1 MRTIIITAILLAQ
14 LSVNAAAA
22 GCAGADPAITSV
34 RVQNVS
40 GNGSLNHYTLVGK
53 VTNLGNQRQASN
65 VLQFVDI
72 YQNGTRLEDRGVPPL
87 APGQSYTFSYV
98 WQRASDAG
106 TNTTAFDFR
115 LRMTSPSP
123 PGNQDCSAGN
133 DTFRL
138 TF

>member
-1 MRTIIITAILLAQ
+1 MRTVILAAVLLGQLAA
-14 LSVNAAAA
+14 NGAAAS
-22 GCAGADPAITSV
+22 CAGADPAIVSAK
-34 RVQNVS
+34 VQNVTS
-40 GNGSLNHYTLVGK
+40 NGSVNHYTLVGR
-53 VTNLGNQRQASN
+53 VTNLGTAKQASN

-87 APGQSYTFSYV
+87 APGQSYTFSYD

-106 TNTTAFDFR
+106 TGTTTMYFR

-123 PGNQDCSAGN
+123 PGNQDCNPGN
-133 DTFRL
+133 DTKSV

>member
-1 MRTIIITAILLAQ
+1 MRTIILTAVLLAQ

-34 RVQNVS
+34 RVQNVT
-40 GNGSLNHYTLVGK
+40 GNGSVNHYTMVGR

-87 APGQSYTFSYV
+87 APGQSSTFSYV

-106 TNTTAFDFR
+106 KNTTTFDFR
-115 LRMTSPSP
+115 IRMTSPSP
-123 PGNQDCSAGN
+123 PGNQDCNPGN
-133 DTFRL
+133 DTFSL

>member
-1 MRTIIITAILLAQ
+1 MLTAIFLAQ
-14 LSVNAAAA
+14 LSANAGAA
-22 GCAGADPAITSV
+22 GCAGADPAIVSAK
-34 RVQNVS
+34 VQNVA
-40 GNGSLNHYTLVGK
+40 GNGSVNHYTLVGK
-53 VTNLGNQRQASN
+53 VTNLGSVKQASN

-87 APGQSYTFSYV
+87 APGQSYTFSYD

-106 TNTTAFDFR
+106 KGTTTMQFR

-123 PGNQDCSAGN
+123 PGSEDCNPGN
-133 DTFRL
+133 DTYSV

>member
-1 MRTIIITAILLAQ
+1 MRTIILTAVLLTQ

-53 VTNLGNQRQASN
+53 VTNLGNQGQASS

-87 APGQSYTFSYV
+87 AQGQSYTFSYD

-106 TNTTAFDFR
+106 TGTTTMHFS

-123 PGNQDCSAGN
+123 PGSQDCNTGN
-133 DTFRL
+133 DTFNV